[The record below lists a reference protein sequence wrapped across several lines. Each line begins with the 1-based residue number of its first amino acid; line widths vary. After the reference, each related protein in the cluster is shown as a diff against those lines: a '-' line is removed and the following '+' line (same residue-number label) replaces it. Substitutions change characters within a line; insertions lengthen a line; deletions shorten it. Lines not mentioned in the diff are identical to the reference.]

1 MTFNENQ
8 RSIIQRIGEISAR
21 FDAAA
26 EQAAAAQIAAGQ
38 NALDLGTGLITAMNS
53 LREIVSLQRQYGTP
67 YASCSTRFE
76 RIKDRSFSIPQ
87 CRDRSKASLGSAH
100 SIAMTCT
107 AHFLSAAKRST
118 RRSLQPFMNFTIGA
132 QR

>member
-53 LREIVSLQRQYGTP
+53 LREIVSLQRQYGDALRELLDT
-67 YASCSTRFE
+67 
-76 RIKDRSFSIPQ
+76 
-87 CRDRSKASLGSAH
+87 L
-100 SIAMTCT
+100 
-107 AHFLSAAKRST
+107 
-118 RRSLQPFMNFTIGA
+118 
-132 QR
+132 